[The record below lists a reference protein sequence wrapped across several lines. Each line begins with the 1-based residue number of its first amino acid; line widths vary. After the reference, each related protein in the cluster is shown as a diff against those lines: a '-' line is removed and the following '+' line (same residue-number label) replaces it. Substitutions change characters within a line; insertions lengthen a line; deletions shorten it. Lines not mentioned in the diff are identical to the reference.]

1 MTGRWF
7 FDSNVWI
14 YLLAEDDSA
23 KRERAGQLLSEV
35 RDKVISWQV
44 VNEVCATLVKKKNK
58 PEAFVRVAMGHM
70 CKSCEVIDF
79 SMPLLETASD
89 LRARHGISFWDS
101 LVVAAAQVAGCDTI
115 ASEDMQDGMKFGHVT
130 VRNVFR

>member
-1 MTGRWF
+1 MIGRWF
-7 FDSNVWI
+7 VDSNVWI

-23 KRERAGQLLSEV
+23 KKERAGRLLSEV

-44 VNEVCATLVKKKNK
+44 VNEVCATLVKKKSK
-58 PEAFVRVAMGHM
+58 PETFVRVAMDHM

-79 SMPLLETASD
+79 SLPLLETASD

-130 VRNVFR
+130 VRNVFK